1 MESCSLRAT
10 RCQETSHIPI
20 WIMRQ
25 AGRYMKDFRALR
37 QNYSFLELIKTPELA
52 REVTLQPIQSFG
64 MDAAILFSDILVV
77 ADALGCPLDYQDKT
91 GPIIHKRVVHE
102 GLPRL
107 QVDGIEE
114 RLSYVTDATQD
125 KIPVTLFGLGNSVF
139 YPLLV
144 GSGTQVIAFDS
155 KANMANIRQ
164 SITSSIV
171 IQGNL
176 DPHFLLGRVVN

>member
-1 MESCSLRAT
+1 MESCYLRAT

-52 REVTLQPIQSFG
+52 KEVTLQPIQSFG
-64 MDAAILFSDILVV
+64 MDAAILFSDMLVV

-102 GLPRL
+102 EDLSRL
-107 QVDGIEE
+107 QIG
-114 RLSYVTDATQD
+114 RSYQTDYRSPFYN
-125 KIPVTLFGLGNSVF
+125 KI
-139 YPLLV
+139 
-144 GSGTQVIAFDS
+144 Q
-155 KANMANIRQ
+155 R
-164 SITSSIV
+164 
-171 IQGNL
+171 
-176 DPHFLLGRVVN
+176 